1 MSLKNW
7 VKNKTSLVTANSEIE
22 IRIVK
27 ATNHDFVIPKKKH
40 VEYLKKQT
48 HVIGAINGQMVRL
61 LSQRLR
67 KKSYVLV
74 FKSLLLLHSL
84 MNDGHKNFIST
95 FASKQAKSDFFGLSH
110 FKDLSTP
117 KAFEYNEFIQLYSSY
132 LEEKLVV
139 YHKICFSINQ
149 DIPKSAISTKYKSSG
164 IPKIIKELPS
174 FQEMLRLILKCQ
186 VGEMLKDPLFREA
199 YTLLHQDLLKLN
211 QLIKDASSKI
221 NESFF
226 KLKKTSAEKCFKIYK
241 KYLQQTIQIK
251 NWQQFS
257 NSKYNI
263 YTQNNEEPEESQQ
276 LINKMANYLQN
287 LIENQNRGKNSQDTL
302 FENGHGGEYSN
313 TTGSESNQEKT
324 IIIVNN
330 KDNNS
335 QTEEKEINLF
345 ELGKQTEKQNIN
357 NTKKNQ
363 QFNPFRNQNRC
374 QSISN
379 VIIKEKENNMSPNNN
394 SLTDKSSLKTKYNP
408 FVTEN
413 DINHNPFEL
422 DNTSCYINTNY
433 NNIQNNFNKSSNY
446 YNNNFNKN
454 NTPNY
459 NFNHN
464 NMSNRFRDVVGQNFY
479 QTTTN
484 SKRNWDW
491 EIHIPYNNNN
501 NQRNTKTNPFLS
513 TNSKINPINNNP
525 FLPNNQSKINEFK
538 SIATKIG
545 KKKKKNDQ
553 FKNLVDFTN
562 FK

>member
-84 MNDGHKNFIST
+84 LNDGHKNFIST
-95 FASKQAKSDFFGLSH
+95 FASNQAKSDFFGLSH

-174 FQEMLRLILKCQ
+174 FQEMLRLILKCE

-345 ELGKQTEKQNIN
+345 ELGEQTEKQNIN
-357 NTKKNQ
+357 NTKKSQ
-363 QFNPFRNQNRC
+363 QFNPFRNQNIC

-379 VIIKEKENNMSPNNN
+379 VIIKEKENNMFPNNN
-394 SLTDKSSLKTKYNP
+394 NLTDNSSLKTKYNP

-422 DNTSCYINTNY
+422 DNTSCYIDRNY

-464 NMSNRFRDVVGQNFY
+464 NMSNIFRDVVGQNFY

-491 EIHIPYNNNN
+491 ETHIPCNNNN

-545 KKKKKNDQ
+545 QKKKKNDQ